1 MGEQQQL
8 PGAASLLLPSA
19 RAELSPFLRCLGIC
33 SPYPQHSNPA
43 LEVRAP
49 GSAFLEI
56 SFSCP
61 SFAFIRLPPLR
72 SAACQ
77 GRVTKG
83 WVEKND
89 FRPI

>member
-49 GSAFLEI
+49 APVARLFLK
-56 SFSCP
+56 SHFPARVSH
-61 SFAFIRLPPLR
+61 SFASHRFAALPAR
-72 SAACQ
+72 
-77 GRVTKG
+77 
-83 WVEKND
+83 EE
-89 FRPI
+89 